1 MSPGSLLHQSVQ
13 CPIVNY
19 MVQQTAPETLDRMFA
34 ALADSTR
41 RSVLERLGEGPAS
54 VSELAET
61 AAMTVTGMA
70 KHVHVLE
77 SVGLVSTEKVGRSRQ
92 CVLGTERLDEAMAWI
107 SFYQRLWERK
117 LDGLDLYFTLRKGEE
132 K

>member
-1 MSPGSLLHQSVQ
+1 
-13 CPIVNY
+13 
-19 MVQQTAPETLDRMFA
+19 MVQQLTEQTAGRARLDRTFA

-41 RSVLERLGEGPAS
+41 RDILARLGGGPAT
-54 VSELAET
+54 VSELAER

-77 SVGLVSTEKVGRSRQ
+77 AVELVTTEKVGRSRQ

-107 SFYQRLWERK
+107 TLYQRLWERK
-117 LDGLDLYFTLRKGEE
+117 LDGLELYLTLTEGTKE
-132 K
+132 

>member
-1 MSPGSLLHQSVQ
+1 
-13 CPIVNY
+13 
-19 MVQQTAPETLDRMFA
+19 MVQQTAPEVLDRTFA
-34 ALADSTR
+34 ALSDATR
-41 RSVLERLGEGPAS
+41 RGVLERLGEGPAS
-54 VSELAET
+54 VSELADA

-77 SVGLVSTEKVGRSRQ
+77 AVGLVSTEKVGRSRQ

-107 SFYQRLWERK
+107 TFYQRLWQRK
-117 LDGLDLYFTLRKGEE
+117 LDGLDLYFTLRKGET

>member
-1 MSPGSLLHQSVQ
+1 MSPEWLLHHSVQ

-19 MVQQTAPETLDRMFA
+19 MVQQTAPDVLDRTFA
-34 ALADSTR
+34 ALSDSTR
-41 RSVLERLGEGPAS
+41 RSVLERLGEGPAT
-54 VSELAET
+54 VGELAEA

-107 SFYQRLWERK
+107 TFYQRLWQRK
-117 LDGLDLYFTLRKGEE
+117 LDGLDLYFTLRKGQE